1 MAGSS
6 RVLGAAPLIAWMQ
19 KEVRS
24 YLRKGSFSRP
34 RFSLIEILLALL
46 ILNHR
51 AKLKLFSISIDRFFG
66 ALKLSMFND
75 SLVKFKKQRSL
86 RFPSGAKLLCAYKIE
101 SQAYLS
107 LS

>member
-6 RVLGAAPLIAWMQ
+6 GVLGAAPLIAWMQ
-19 KEVRS
+19 EEVRS
-24 YLRKGSFSRP
+24 HPRRASFSRAQ
-34 RFSLIEILLALL
+34 FSLIEILLALL

-51 AKLKLFSISIDRFFG
+51 ANLNLFSIAIDGFFG
-66 ALKLSMFND
+66 ALKLFVLND
-75 SLVKFKKQRSL
+75 LQVKFKKQRSL

-107 LS
+107 LL